1 MEKKITLGNK
11 LKKSIPAYLF
21 LLPLFTGILIFS
33 YYPAFS
39 GIYHSFFDWNGIGE
53 KTFRGLA
60 NYKNLFH
67 DSIFLNSIPVMLKLM
82 IPKLIISIVV
92 PFIMAELIFAIRSNK
107 MQERYRILCLLPMVA
122 PGVVG
127 TLLWKFIYDPSSGL
141 AVELCRLFGIVGQ
154 TQNIDWLGNPA
165 LTIGSIIFMGF
176 PWIGG
181 TSVLIYMSGLMNI
194 SGEVM
199 EASQLDGC
207 STFGR
212 IFRIDIPLMMGQIR
226 YFVIIGIISALQDY
240 SVQIILTG
248 GGPGYTTYV
257 PGYYLFK
264 QAFSYGN
271 MGYAC
276 AIGTLMFSVIF
287 LLTLLSMRLMKSKD

>member
-107 MQERYRILCLLPMVA
+107 MQERYRMLCLLPMVA

-287 LLTLLSMRLMKSKD
+287 LLTLCSMRLMKSKD

>member
-107 MQERYRILCLLPMVA
+107 MQERYRMLCLLPMVA

>member
-21 LLPLFTGILIFS
+21 LLPLFAGILIFS

-107 MQERYRILCLLPMVA
+107 MQERYRMLCLLPMVA

-276 AIGTLMFSVIF
+276 AIGTLMFSVLF
-287 LLTLLSMRLMKSKD
+287 LLTLCSMRLMKSKD

>member
-107 MQERYRILCLLPMVA
+107 MQERYRMLCLLPMVA

-165 LTIGSIIFMGF
+165 LTIGSIIFIGF

>member
-1 MEKKITLGNK
+1 MEKKITLGMK

-21 LLPLFTGILIFS
+21 LLPLFAGILTFS

-39 GIYHSFFDWNGIGE
+39 GIYHSFFDWNGLGE
-53 KTFRGLA
+53 KTFIGIE
-60 NYKNLFH
+60 NYKNLFL
-67 DSIFLNSIPVMLKLM
+67 DSIFVNSIPAMLKLM
-82 IPKLIISIVV
+82 IPKLVISIVV
-92 PFIMAELIFAIRSNK
+92 PFIMAELIYAVRSRK
-107 MQERYRILCLLPMVA
+107 MQAGYRMLCLLPMVA

-127 TLLWKFIYDPSSGL
+127 TLLWKYIYDPSSGL
-141 AVELCRLFGIVGQ
+141 AVEICRLLGIVEG
-154 TQNIDWLGNPA
+154 TQNIDWLGNPE

-181 TSVLIYMSGLMNI
+181 TAVLIYMSGLLNI
-194 SGEVM
+194 SNEVM

-207 STFGR
+207 NTLQR
-212 IFRIDIPLMMGQIR
+212 IFKVDLPLMMGQVR
-226 YFVIIGIISALQDY
+226 YFVIIGIINALQDY
-240 SVQIILTG
+240 SVQIILTE

-257 PGYYLFK
+257 PGYYMFK

-276 AIGTLMFSVIF
+276 AIGTLMFVVIF
-287 LLTLLSMRLMKSKD
+287 LLTLLSMRLMKSEE

>member
-21 LLPLFTGILIFS
+21 LLPLFAGILIFS

-60 NYKNLFH
+60 NYKNLFR

-107 MQERYRILCLLPMVA
+107 MQERYRMLCLLPMVA

>member
-21 LLPLFTGILIFS
+21 LLPLFAGILIFS

-107 MQERYRILCLLPMVA
+107 MQERYRMLCLLPMVA

-287 LLTLLSMRLMKSKD
+287 LLTLCSMRLMKSKD

>member
-21 LLPLFTGILIFS
+21 LSPLFAGILIFS

-107 MQERYRILCLLPMVA
+107 MQERYRMLCLLPMVA

-287 LLTLLSMRLMKSKD
+287 LLTLCSMRLMKSKD